1 MLPNRKAAREK
12 VMAIKTRA
20 ELDEYL
26 DTLNLREEYKT
37 IARYIFAD
45 GFSRAKIARLT
56 GYSERHLRRIIARI
70 YDRMA

>member
-1 MLPNRKAAREK
+1 MRPERKAARERDA
-12 VMAIKTRA
+12 AIKTRA

-26 DTLNLREEYKT
+26 DTLNLREQYKA

-45 GFSRAKIARLT
+45 GFSRAKIAMLT
-56 GYSERHLRRIIARI
+56 GYSDRHLKRIIANI